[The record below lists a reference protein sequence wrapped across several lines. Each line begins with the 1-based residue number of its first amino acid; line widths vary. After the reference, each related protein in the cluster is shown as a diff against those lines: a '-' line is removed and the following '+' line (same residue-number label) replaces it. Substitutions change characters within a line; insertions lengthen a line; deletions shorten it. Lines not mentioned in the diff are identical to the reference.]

1 MEIKLEKPYLTRLQF
16 IDCAKFMVSSFSN
29 LNDGFVEGSC
39 EIKCKHGNDK
49 KKCETVGMKYKY
61 CECFF
66 NTQTLNMI

>member
-29 LNDGFVEGSC
+29 LNDSVVEGSC

-49 KKCETVGMKYKY
+49 KNVKRLEW
-61 CECFF
+61 
-66 NTQTLNMI
+66 NTNIVSVFLIR

>member
-49 KKCETVGMKYKY
+49 KNVKQLEW
-61 CECFF
+61 
-66 NTQTLNMI
+66 NTNIVSVFLIRKR